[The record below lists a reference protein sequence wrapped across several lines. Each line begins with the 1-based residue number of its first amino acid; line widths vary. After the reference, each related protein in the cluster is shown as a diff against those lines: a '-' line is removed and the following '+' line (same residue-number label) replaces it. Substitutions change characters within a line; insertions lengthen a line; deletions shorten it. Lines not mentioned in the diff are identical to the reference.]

1 MREKIKTVLIL
12 LLALSAAGMLA
23 ALLSGARMR
32 RGTASPARAAVSSP
46 LRPYTAAL
54 PSAEGYVLLDSG
66 RGLAAYFDAVRPT
79 LSELFGTLSEPQ
91 PADAEAWKSAL
102 ADGPAVLCYG
112 ESLPLKAVSDGEADF
127 GISVRTLLILSRG
140 HTSEVFIKG
149 ESGIYRALAEVGS
162 GALFENIPAAGTGCA
177 LAAFIPAASGLE
189 PETAVPGSDGSTAEL
204 KLVLPDLSDAAK
216 GIIAAFGGDGLSARS
231 FFDAE
236 GRRVYITEW
245 GFIYFDSGKL
255 RFSSR
260 GGEGVPLSALDMTAG
275 GDAVTDAC
283 RAALAITQG
292 CVSGRVGALQYM
304 LSSVSEEGESVTVA
318 LDILA
323 DGIYLMNSE
332 GSRRGAVFEF
342 VSGRLTEA
350 ELTVAEGRVSYSEGG
365 RTLTPEQNAVLLVGG
380 KKGRLEAAFLPKG
393 DVFVRVLCLLS
404 EGEE

>member
-1 MREKIKTVLIL
+1 
-12 LLALSAAGMLA
+12 
-23 ALLSGARMR
+23 MR
-32 RGTASPARAAVSSP
+32 RGPLRPRARRCLS

-162 GALFENIPAAGTGCA
+162 GALFENTRRRTGCA